1 MYLRSL
7 QISEQQLGADHP
19 HTATS
24 LNNLAGLYGA
34 QGKYIEAQALAQCAL
49 TIFQNKLGAQ
59 HSHTQNSLLTVKLL
73 DVQILLNCNK
83 QTLISILQSLA
94 QQAELP
100 ELNTEVMLNLL
111 EEICTNPELLHHLQ
125 EQLSQ
130 PTEALPPN
138 S

>member
-7 QISEQQLGADHP
+7 QISEQQLADDHP
-19 HTATS
+19 STASS
-24 LNNLAGLYGA
+24 LNNLAELYGA
-34 QGKYIEAQALAQCAL
+34 QGKYTEAQALAQRAL
-49 TIFQNKLGAQ
+49 TIFQSKLGTQ

-73 DVQILLNCNK
+73 DVQILLDCNK
-83 QTLISILQSLA
+83 QTLFSILKALA

-111 EEICTNPELLHHLQ
+111 EAICTNPELLHHLQ
-125 EQLSQ
+125 ELLSR

>member
-1 MYLRSL
+1 LYLRSL
-7 QISEQQLGADHP
+7 QIREQQLADDHP
-19 HTATS
+19 STASS
-24 LNNLAGLYGA
+24 LNNLAELYGA
-34 QGKYIEAQALAQCAL
+34 QGKYTEAQALAQRAL

-83 QTLISILQSLA
+83 QTLISILQALA
-94 QQAELP
+94 QQTELP
-100 ELNTEVMLNLL
+100 KLNTEVLLSLL
-111 EEICTNPELLHHLQ
+111 EAICTNPELLHHLQ